1 MTRVA
6 PGSVGTGGPWLPA
19 GPSSPHPSRSSAPT
33 PPLGSSPRRRARS
46 PPSPVLPKPT
56 TALCPGASKALRCP
70 GGGGRAG
77 KAAQEVPVPVGT
89 WVGPGPLR
97 KGWSRGSEE
106 KGCWG
111 RRGEWWVF
119 KGSTRAREASGAGA
133 GLLDR
138 RPKKAGT
145 TLACLSRP
153 AQCQAHS
160 RCLIG
165 T

>member
-1 MTRVA
+1 M
-6 PGSVGTGGPWLPA
+6 GWPA
-19 GPSSPHPSRSSAPT
+19 GCWTLCTQEA
-33 PPLGSSPRRRARS
+33 GSWELWSFSRRAGFFS
-46 PPSPVLPKPT
+46 G
-56 TALCPGASKALRCP
+56 PGVMGGRGAGIRRLS

>member
-1 MTRVA
+1 MA
-6 PGSVGTGGPWLPA
+6 GWLLDSMHPGGWVLGALEFFQKGWLPLWA
-19 GPSSPHPSRSSAPT
+19 GGYGGRGA
-33 PPLGSSPRRRARS
+33 
-46 PPSPVLPKPT
+46 VLQR
-56 TALCPGASKALRCP
+56 LS

-89 WVGPGPLR
+89 WGGPGPLR

-119 KGSTRAREASGAGA
+119 IGSTRAREASGGGA
-133 GLLDR
+133 GLLDLG
-138 RPKKAGT
+138 PKKAGT
-145 TLACLSRP
+145 TLSCLSHP